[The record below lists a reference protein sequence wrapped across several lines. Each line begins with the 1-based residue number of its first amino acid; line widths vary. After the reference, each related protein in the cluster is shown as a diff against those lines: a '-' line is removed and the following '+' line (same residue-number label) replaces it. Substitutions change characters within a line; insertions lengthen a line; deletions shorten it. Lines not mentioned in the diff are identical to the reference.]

1 MNLDNRENMLKK
13 LEMPFCDGSR
23 ISEWMVDVEYFYEL
37 GRYDEDSRL
46 DLVPLCLK
54 GALKKWYAW
63 VMRRGGFQSWQDCK
77 QRLCV
82 HFSESIEDEP
92 STRLFS
98 IRQTGS
104 IADYV
109 SEFEDLSAQVSGLDD
124 HHLERILYIGLTRE
138 MKEVIRMKEPQGL
151 SNYIAAVLKMESST
165 FCKVLGEGPRY
176 VSKQQNTSANNNVRT
191 VGYPHNTQKAFVLDT
206 KAQKENVASS
216 KPYQR
221 PRQRHSDA
229 ELDAMRRQGLC
240 FKCGEKWSKAHEAVC
255 PKKEYRVLTVING
268 FEVELM
274 DSTEEE
280 IWAETMDTPEVRTLS
295 FCAFLGIDSP
305 QTMKLMGRIAG
316 SDVVVMLDSGA
327 THNFISPSVV
337 QRLRLK
343 MCAVSN
349 LDVLLGNGVVVK
361 GLGVCQDVSF
371 QLGTTG
377 FTSDFFTLELGS
389 VDVILGVQW
398 LETLGKCEM
407 DWKAQELSFLYQGG
421 RVTLLGD
428 RSLHGSR
435 LSLKSL
441 YSGVVK
447 QFADQGVSLASTV
460 KSLSEPACDP
470 AISRLL
476 QHWDSLFALPQ
487 GLPPFRGSEHAIQ
500 LLPGVSSVSVRP
512 YRYPHATKLVME

>member
-1 MNLDNRENMLKK
+1 MRDHSPFGYHEEQLNLDNRENMLKK

-37 GRYDEDSRL
+37 GRYDEDSRF

-54 GALKKWYAW
+54 GALKKWYAL
-63 VMRRGGFQSWQDCK
+63 VMRRGGFQSWQDSK

-82 HFSESIEDEP
+82 RFSESIEDEP
-92 STRLFS
+92 GTRLFS

-124 HHLERILYIGLTRE
+124 HHLERIFYIGLTRE

-165 FCKVLGEGPRY
+165 FCKVLGEGPRH

-206 KAQKENVASS
+206 KAQKENVAPS

-280 IWAETMDTPEVRTLS
+280 IWAETMNTPEVRTLS

-343 MCAVSN
+343 MCAASN

-361 GLGVCQDVSF
+361 
-371 QLGTTG
+371 
-377 FTSDFFTLELGS
+377 
-389 VDVILGVQW
+389 
-398 LETLGKCEM
+398 
-407 DWKAQELSFLYQGG
+407 
-421 RVTLLGD
+421 
-428 RSLHGSR
+428 
-435 LSLKSL
+435 
-441 YSGVVK
+441 
-447 QFADQGVSLASTV
+447 
-460 KSLSEPACDP
+460 
-470 AISRLL
+470 
-476 QHWDSLFALPQ
+476 
-487 GLPPFRGSEHAIQ
+487 
-500 LLPGVSSVSVRP
+500 
-512 YRYPHATKLVME
+512 